1 MYEGEVAFINFPALL
16 HFSKEGGVLF
26 APCNKQEAACF
37 AVESAD
43 EGKEFIGIL
52 VAKPVDERE
61 SSIGTGGVNE
71 PSGRFIDDQKRGVFE
86 DNGGLGIHVG

>member
-43 EGKEFIGIL
+43 EGKEFLL
-52 VAKPVDERE
+52 VVVA
-61 SSIGTGGVNE
+61 
-71 PSGRFIDDQKRGVFE
+71 
-86 DNGGLGIHVG
+86 